1 MTGRISRFLI
11 SIEITIPIV
20 QAGPFITIRLRCRC
34 MSAFKGKRK
43 SMKTRVV
50 LLELTLALALSLS
63 GVNAQTAVAPQAP
76 PSAVVPQG
84 QSSAALDNYILSP
97 NDIVL
102 VKVFEEPDL
111 DSQHRISQ
119 DGTINFPLV
128 GVIQISGRT
137 VAQAASTIRAS
148 LLTPYPPN
156 PHVRVN
162 LIQYA
167 SRRITVLGQVQKPG
181 SYVLPSEERVD
192 LLQAT
197 PMAGGF
203 TRMADEGRVRV
214 RRNVNGVETI
224 IKGNVHAETK
234 NTSSEL
240 FEVQPHDKI
249 NLCETIL

>member
-1 MTGRISRFLI
+1 
-11 SIEITIPIV
+11 
-20 QAGPFITIRLRCRC
+20 
-34 MSAFKGKRK
+34 MSAFKGKLK

-50 LLELTLALALSLS
+50 FLELAFALALSLS
-63 GVNAQTAVAPQAP
+63 SVDAQTAVAPQAP

-84 QSSAALDNYILSP
+84 QSSALDNYILSP
-97 NDIVL
+97 NDIIL

-111 DSQHRISQ
+111 DSQHRVSQ

-137 VAQAASTIRAS
+137 VAQAASTIRDR
-148 LLTPYPPN
+148 LLKGYLRN
-156 PHVRVN
+156 PQVRVN
-162 LIQYA
+162 VIQYA

-192 LLQAT
+192 LLQAIA
-197 PMAGGF
+197 MAGGF

-224 IKGNVHAETK
+224 LKVNVHAETK
-234 NTSSEL
+234 NSSSEL
-240 FEVQPHDKI
+240 FEVQPDDKI
-249 NLCETIL
+249 TVGERIF